1 MHVCVCVSEGVCVS
15 FTWTMKVLSWKPGVR
30 PTMLMYDAS
39 WMKFSMP
46 WNTPRPV
53 AEMRPWMPPWLMG
66 LPVTQAWA
74 LMSCEGGG
82 REREGERQRERE
94 RDRETET
101 HLEGSTI
108 SLVHYGAGVH
118 GAIPSMT

>member
-1 MHVCVCVSEGVCVS
+1 M
-15 FTWTMKVLSWKPGVR
+15 
-30 PTMLMYDAS
+30 DAS
-39 WMKFSMP
+39 L
-46 WNTPRPV
+46 
-53 AEMRPWMPPWLMG
+53 ADG
-66 LPVTQAWA
+66 LTGHTGVGIDVLRRWGKK
-74 LMSCEGGG
+74 ERG
-82 REREGERQRERE
+82 REAERE